1 MKTMAKEYVHYIA
14 PLVCIALVILL
25 ILGTWIVPLFVRNSY
40 TVEVTGKERIY
51 KSSENASSSYYL
63 VFAKEPDGDVKVF
76 KNSDEL
82 LLGKFDSS
90 NIQAGMEIGGAYD
103 VDVYG
108 FRVPFL
114 SWYENIIRYSPAEE
128 SAHE

>member
-1 MKTMAKEYVHYIA
+1 MKITMKQRIHYIA

-25 ILGTWIVPLFVRNSY
+25 ILGTWIVPLFVRNTY

-51 KSSENASSSYYL
+51 TSNENASSSYYL
-63 VFAKEPDGDVKVF
+63 VFAKELDGDVKVF

-82 LLGKFDSS
+82 LLGKFGSS
-90 NIQAGMEIGGAYD
+90 NIQAGMEIGGTYD

-114 SWYENIIRYSPAEE
+114 SWYENIIRYSPAKELSE
-128 SAHE
+128 

>member
-1 MKTMAKEYVHYIA
+1 MKITMKQRIHYIA
-14 PLVCIALVILL
+14 PLVCIALVVLL
-25 ILGTWIVPLFVRNSY
+25 ILGIWIVPLFVRNTY

-63 VFAKEPDGDVKVF
+63 VFTKELDGDVKVF
-76 KNSDEL
+76 KKSDEL
-82 LLGKFDSS
+82 LIGKFGSS
-90 NIQAGMEIGGAYD
+90 NIQAGMEIGGTYD

-114 SWYENIIRYSPAEE
+114 SWYENIVRYSPR
-128 SAHE
+128 

>member
-1 MKTMAKEYVHYIA
+1 MKTTLKQYVHYIA
-14 PLVCIALVILL
+14 PLVCVALVVLL
-25 ILGTWIVPLFVRNSY
+25 ILGTWLVPLFVRNSY

-63 VFAKEPDGDVKVF
+63 VFTKELDGDVKVF

-82 LLGKFDSS
+82 LIGKFGSS
-90 NIQAGMEIGGAYD
+90 NIQAGMEIGGTYD

-114 SWYENIIRYSPAEE
+114 SWYENIVRYSPAKELSE
-128 SAHE
+128 

>member
-1 MKTMAKEYVHYIA
+1 MKSAVGKYMRYIA
-14 PLVCIALVILL
+14 PLVCIALVILI
-25 ILGTWIVPLFVRNSY
+25 ILGSWIVPPFVRNSY
-40 TVEVTGKERIY
+40 TVTVTGKERIY
-51 KSSENASSSYYL
+51 KSGEEASSSYYL
-63 VFAKEPDGDVKVF
+63 VFAKEPDGIVKVF

-90 NIQAGMEIGGAYD
+90 NIQAGLEIGGTYD

-114 SWYENIIRYSPAEE
+114 SMYENIIRYNPTKENTRE
-128 SAHE
+128 

>member
-1 MKTMAKEYVHYIA
+1 MKTTMKEHVHYIA

-25 ILGTWIVPLFVRNSY
+25 ILGIWIVPLFVRNSY

-51 KSSENASSSYYL
+51 TSNENASSSYYL
-63 VFAKEPDGDVKVF
+63 VFAKELDGDVKVF

-82 LLGKFDSS
+82 LLGKFGSS
-90 NIQAGMEIGGAYD
+90 NIQAGMEIGGTYD

-114 SWYENIIRYSPAEE
+114 SWYENIVRYS
-128 SAHE
+128 SAKELSE

>member
-1 MKTMAKEYVHYIA
+1 MKTTMKQRIHYIA

-25 ILGTWIVPLFVRNSY
+25 ILGTWIVPLFVRNTY

-51 KSSENASSSYYL
+51 TSNENASSSYYL
-63 VFAKEPDGDVKVF
+63 VFAKELDGDVKVF

-82 LLGKFDSS
+82 LLGKFGSS
-90 NIQAGMEIGGAYD
+90 NIQAGMEIGGTYD

-114 SWYENIIRYSPAEE
+114 SWYENIVRYSPAKELSE
-128 SAHE
+128 

>member
-1 MKTMAKEYVHYIA
+1 MKTTMKEHVHYIA

-25 ILGTWIVPLFVRNSY
+25 ILGIWIVPLFVRNTY

-63 VFAKEPDGDVKVF
+63 VFTKELDGDVKVF

-82 LLGKFDSS
+82 LLGKFGSS
-90 NIQAGMEIGGAYD
+90 NIQAGMEIGGTYD

-114 SWYENIIRYSPAEE
+114 SWYENIIRYNPTKENT
-128 SAHE
+128 HE

>member
-1 MKTMAKEYVHYIA
+1 MKTTMKEYVHYIA
-14 PLVCIALVILL
+14 PLVCIALVVLL

-40 TVEVTGKERIY
+40 TVMVTGKERIY

-63 VFAKEPDGDVKVF
+63 IFAKEPDGDVKVF

-90 NIQAGMEIGGAYD
+90 NIQAGMEIGGTYD

-108 FRVPFL
+108 FRIPFL
-114 SWYENIIRYSPAEE
+114 SCYENIIRYNQTKE
-128 SAHE
+128 SVHE

>member
-1 MKTMAKEYVHYIA
+1 MKTTLKQYVHYIA
-14 PLVCIALVILL
+14 PLVCVALVVLL
-25 ILGTWIVPLFVRNSY
+25 ILGTWLVPLFVRNSY
-40 TVEVTGKERIY
+40 TVTVTGKERIY

-63 VFAKEPDGDVKVF
+63 VFTKELDGDVKVF

-82 LLGKFDSS
+82 LIGKFGSS
-90 NIQAGMEIGGAYD
+90 NIQAGMEIGGTYD

-114 SWYENIIRYSPAEE
+114 SWYENIVRYSPAKELSE
-128 SAHE
+128 